1 MKFNVKRLGL
11 VAILFLSLISM
22 GQADKSNKY
31 SKKAN
36 LPESEQ
42 YDSAFR

>member
-1 MKFNVKRLGL
+1 MRLGL
-11 VAILFLSLISM
+11 FAILFISLISM
-22 GQADKSNKY
+22 GSSDKSNKY

-36 LPESEQ
+36 LPESEK